1 MDNRV
6 KFYSWLISQLGRRR
20 MTFNE
25 IADAWMDATVNVYK
39 EELSLRTFHR
49 YRDAIQSQLGITVEC
64 GGKADGYRYYLNKD
78 SVECDEI
85 TEWLL
90 SALRLASLHDMLQYH
105 SKVML
110 ESPPRNSEYL
120 DDILTAIDKQ
130 YLLKFHYVTPFGV
143 EKDIALLPAFV
154 RLFKQRWYVIGVN
167 EKEEVRCLPFDRISF
182 METVCKKHHL
192 PAKIKRQL
200 TPDNYFDGCFGIMR
214 MEDEPIEKVRI
225 RVFYPEYNYIE
236 EVPLHDS
243 QEKVGESADGK
254 YREYTLRV
262 RPTRD
267 FLQELLWHGR
277 NIMVLKPESLRQK
290 MTAILKDMTKS
301 YETGECLNGE

>member
-1 MDNRV
+1 M
-6 KFYSWLISQLGRRR
+6 KFYSWLISQLGRRH

-64 GGKADGYRYYLNKD
+64 GGKADGYRYSINKD

-154 RLFKQRWYVIGVN
+154 RLSKQRWYVIGVN

-243 QEKVGESADGK
+243 QEKVSESADGK

-290 MTAILKDMTKS
+290 MIAILKDMTKS
-301 YETGECLNGE
+301 NETGECLNGE

>member
-6 KFYSWLISQLGRRR
+6 KFYSWLISQLGRRH

-64 GGKADGYRYYLNKD
+64 GGKADGYRYSINKD

-154 RLFKQRWYVIGVN
+154 RLSKQRWYVIGVN

-243 QEKVGESADGK
+243 QEKVSESADGK

-290 MTAILKDMTKS
+290 MIAILKDMTKS
-301 YETGECLNGE
+301 NETGECLNGE

>member
-6 KFYSWLISQLGRRR
+6 KFYSWLISQLGRRH

-64 GGKADGYRYYLNKD
+64 GGKADGYRYSINKD

-90 SALRLASLHDMLQYH
+90 CALRLASLHDMLQYH

-182 METVCKKHHL
+182 METEYARSIIC
-192 PAKIKRQL
+192 RQ
-200 TPDNYFDGCFGIMR
+200 R
-214 MEDEPIEKVRI
+214 
-225 RVFYPEYNYIE
+225 
-236 EVPLHDS
+236 
-243 QEKVGESADGK
+243 
-254 YREYTLRV
+254 
-262 RPTRD
+262 
-267 FLQELLWHGR
+267 
-277 NIMVLKPESLRQK
+277 
-290 MTAILKDMTKS
+290 
-301 YETGECLNGE
+301 